1 MTKCA
6 IGGLRHIRRLGAG
19 ALSGALV
26 CVGCGED
33 SQGSG
38 GDAPTTTAATTTTDA
53 TSGSTN
59 TSTNASSTT
68 GGMVTT
74 DFQAGDPRPVTVHVP
89 SSYDPATPTPLLIL
103 LHGYTATGAVQNAYF
118 GLEPVAEERGIIYA
132 YPDGTTDTQDS
143 QFWNA
148 TDACC
153 NFYGSNVDDVAY
165 LMGLVDEITT
175 KVNVDPKRIFFVGH
189 SNGGFMSYR
198 LACEASDRIAAIV
211 SLAGATFEDPADC
224 DAPAALSVL
233 QIHGDMDDTVL
244 YAGGTFGAA
253 YPSAAESTSYFATR
267 ANCSVPAMST
277 GQTTDI
283 DGNIDGPMDENET
296 TIDAYAD
303 CDAGYG
309 VELWTIPGG
318 GHVPALA
325 PGFADKVVD
334 FLMAHPKP

>member
-1 MTKCA
+1 MTKCG
-6 IGGLRHIRRLGAG
+6 IGDLRHLRRLGAG

-26 CVGCGED
+26 CVGCGD
-33 SQGSG
+33 DGQGSG
-38 GDAPTTTAATTTTDA
+38 GNTPATTSTTGSGDV

-59 TSTNASSTT
+59 SSTSASSTT

-74 DFQAGDPRPVTVHVP
+74 DFEAGGPRPVTVHVP
-89 SSYDPATPTPLLIL
+89 SGYDPATPTPLLIL
-103 LHGYTATGAVQNAYF
+103 LHGYGATGALQDAYF
-118 GLEPVAEERGIIYA
+118 GLSAVADARGIIYA
-132 YPDGTTDTQDS
+132 FPDGLTDGMSS

-153 NFYGSNVDDVAY
+153 NFFGSDVDDVAY
-165 LMGLVDEITT
+165 LMGLVDEIETR
-175 KVNVDPKRIFFVGH
+175 VNVDPNRIYFVGH

-198 LACEASDRIAAIV
+198 LACEASDRIAALV
-211 SLAGATFEDPADC
+211 SLAGATFDDPADC
-224 DAPAALSVL
+224 DAPAPISVL
-233 QIHGDMDDTVL
+233 QIHGDMDETVL
-244 YAGGTFGAA
+244 YAGGAFGATA
-253 YPSAAESTSYFATR
+253 YPSAVESTSYFATR
-267 ANCSVPAMST
+267 AGCTVPAMPT
-277 GQTTDI
+277 GRTTDI
-283 DGNIDGPMDENET
+283 DGMIDGDET

-318 GHVPALA
+318 AHIPSLA